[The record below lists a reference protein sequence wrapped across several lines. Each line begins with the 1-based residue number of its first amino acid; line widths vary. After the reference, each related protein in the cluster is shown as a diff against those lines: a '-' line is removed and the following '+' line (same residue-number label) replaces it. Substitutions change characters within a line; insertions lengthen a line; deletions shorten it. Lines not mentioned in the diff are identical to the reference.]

1 MGATETFDTSVSSHI
16 DASQICCS
24 LITIHRSFSPTTEAL
39 PTNGGYDDR
48 YIQAHRYELL
58 QRQAMDQSRWAW
70 ELLQNERLRADTT
83 QHPRAGERI
92 HDGQFGFRSLQLTRQ
107 REDVHR
113 GHRCEGGVLPGSREH
128 AEAEVACY

>member
-24 LITIHRSFSPTTEAL
+24 LITIHRSFSPTAEAL
-39 PTNGGYDDR
+39 PTNGSYDDR
-48 YIQAHRYELL
+48 YIQAHRHELL

-70 ELLQNERLRADTT
+70 ELVQNERLRADAT

-92 HDGQFGFRSLQLTRQ
+92 HNRQLRLRSLQFTR
-107 REDVHR
+107 
-113 GHRCEGGVLPGSREH
+113 
-128 AEAEVACY
+128 